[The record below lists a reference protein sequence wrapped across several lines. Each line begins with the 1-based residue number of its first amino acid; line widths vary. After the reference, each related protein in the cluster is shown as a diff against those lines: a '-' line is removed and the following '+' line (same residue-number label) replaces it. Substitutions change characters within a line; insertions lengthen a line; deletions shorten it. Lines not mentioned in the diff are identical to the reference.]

1 MVAADAVNGVDFRV
15 SVKKAALF
23 IKKCIQHSM
32 ELEVPEPEGVVFED
46 LLYLLN
52 K

>member
-1 MVAADAVNGVDFRV
+1 MIAADAVQGVDFRI

-23 IKKCIQHSM
+23 IKKCIQHSL
-32 ELEVPEPEGVVFED
+32 ELNVPEPEGVIFED
-46 LLYLLN
+46 LLYLVQ

>member
-32 ELEVPEPEGVVFED
+32 ELDVPEPEGVVFED